1 MRLRTFLV
9 RRSIHTVITLVIVLV
24 LLFVIFRLMPGDP
37 TRFFIRPGQTPEDVA
52 ELRVSLGFAKRVP
65 AAGNGYLAFFEANPE
80 GTYEI
85 TFTVRDALGRAAEF
99 YYPHTKQLER
109 SGPHVDVSVKSATG
123 GPL

>member
-9 RRSIHTVITLVIVLV
+9 RRSVHTVITLVIVLV

-52 ELRVSLGFAKRVP
+52 ELRVSLGFAHREP
-65 AAGNGYLAFFEANPE
+65 APGNGYRGFFAANPE

-85 TFTVRDALGRAAEF
+85 SFTVADALGRSEEF
-99 YYPHTKQLER
+99 YFGHTKQLSR
-109 SGPHVDVSVKSATG
+109 TGPRVE
-123 GPL
+123 